1 MSTARVRIDDAAWDA
16 LPATRA
22 RRAIVLAVLAAYIA
36 LAGAAFAAVRSGA
49 VVPALSSYGN
59 IATAKPSTHSVHYE
73 FTVENHGA
81 WAWTVDR
88 VDISGPGISTVRSTA
103 APPVDV
109 PAHSSVPVVA
119 DVHVD
124 RCSTYAGA
132 QQATPPPMISVRLHV
147 SRFWLDRTVSIHS
160 PDASI
165 LAIACGS

>member
-1 MSTARVRIDDAAWDA
+1 MSTARARIDDGAWDA
-16 LPATRA
+16 LPATHA

-36 LAGAAFAAVRSGA
+36 LAVAVFAAVRSGA
-49 VVPALSSYGN
+49 VVPALRSYEN
-59 IATAKPSTHSVHYE
+59 VATAKPSTHSVHYV
-73 FTVENHGA
+73 FTVENRGA

-103 APPVDV
+103 LPAVDV

-124 RCSTYAGA
+124 RCSTFAGA
-132 QQATPPPMISVRLHV
+132 ERVTPPPMMSVRLHV
-147 SRFWLDRTVSIHS
+147 SRFWLDRTVSIRS
-160 PDASI
+160 LDASI